1 MPCGAETFVFLSH
14 LFENE
19 NDQFTKTGS
28 GQTSFE
34 GKQGGERQAAFSHRA
49 IVPADE
55 FVVAARA
62 SHDLC

>member
-28 GQTSFE
+28 GQTSYE
-34 GKQGGERQAAFSHRA
+34 GKLGGGGGRRRFLTVRSSQPMNS
-49 IVPADE
+49 
-55 FVVAARA
+55 
-62 SHDLC
+62 